1 MPHQRPRF
9 LVHYLQR
16 QAALWPVVGVLGAR
30 QVGKTTLISRL
41 LGIQN
46 LVSLDDLESREEAQ
60 NSPKTFLAKL
70 PSPVVIDEVQKAPHL
85 FDAIKFRVDHKRIPG
100 SYFLTGSSSF
110 SSKIGIRES
119 LTGRIAISH
128 LHPLSLAELHA
139 APFRAIKKI
148 SNPLEKTRFQVDPI
162 AQSLVT
168 GGMPIPAFLRDSEQR
183 RSYWTAWLDTTIN
196 RDLARL
202 FKRGYDPDLAYSLL
216 NKMGKVLSEG
226 ELPSFRHFQQSAQ
239 KIRTYFSAMEEIF
252 ILRKFSCH
260 ELGIGKTAWL
270 PFDSGLSAHLM
281 GTTSGEGS
289 VLSLARCFLWNE
301 WSCQADYQGNRLER
315 IYYKSAQGAPV
326 DAILD
331 GVPFRIVSSA
341 TALTRQLKWEE
352 RALFGAMKKL
362 RSPIGYLVG
371 PVDSG
376 TSAGKKGIGILPW
389 SAWS

>member
-9 LVHYLQR
+9 LVPHLQK
-16 QAALWPVVGVLGAR
+16 QAALWPVIGVLGAR
-30 QVGKTTLISRL
+30 QVGKTTLISSL

-70 PSPVVIDEVQKAPHL
+70 QSPVVIDEAQKAPHL
-85 FDAIKFRVDHKRIPG
+85 FDAIKLRVDKKRIPG

-139 APFRAIKKI
+139 APFRPAKKI
-148 SNPLEKTRFQVDPI
+148 SNPAEKMRFQIDQV
-162 AQSLVT
+162 AQSLIT

-183 RSYWTAWLDTTIN
+183 RSYWTAWLDTTLN
-196 RDLARL
+196 RDLVRL

-216 NKMGKVLSEG
+216 NRMGKILAEG
-226 ELPSFRHFQQSAQ
+226 EIPSFRHFQQSAQ

-252 ILRKFSCH
+252 ILTKLSCH

-270 PFDSGLSAHLM
+270 PFDSGLAGHLM
-281 GTTSGEGS
+281 GTTSGEGC
-289 VLSLARCFLWNE
+289 VLNLARCFLWNE

-315 IYYKSAQGAPV
+315 TYYKSAQGAPV

-331 GVPFRIVSSA
+331 GIPFRIVAST

-362 RSPIGYLVG
+362 GSPMGYLVG
-371 PVDSG
+371 PVDSV